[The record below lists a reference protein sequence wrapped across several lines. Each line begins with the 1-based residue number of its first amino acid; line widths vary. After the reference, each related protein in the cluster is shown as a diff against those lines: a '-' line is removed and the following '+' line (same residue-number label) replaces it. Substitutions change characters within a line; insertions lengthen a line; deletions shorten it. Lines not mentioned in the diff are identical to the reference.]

1 MDFQDGIEPTSDD
14 HNAAI
19 VPCEG
24 VRAHLVVV
32 GNGMAGCRAV
42 EELLAR
48 DAGRYRVTIFGAEPH
63 VNYNRIMLSPVLA
76 GEKTFEQIVI
86 NTREWYDENGIDLI
100 TADPVTAIDR
110 AAKTVTAR
118 SGRTVHYD
126 RLLIATGSDPFI
138 IPVPGKDL
146 PGVISFRD
154 MNDVD
159 AMLAAAEAGKAA
171 GGGSAVVIGG
181 GLLGL
186 EAAHGLTLRGMKV
199 TVIHLMP
206 TLMER
211 QLDEAAGWLLKSAL
225 EGRGQ
230 TILTGADTAEI
241 YGEGK
246 VEGVRLK
253 DGREIPAS
261 LVVMAV
267 GIRPSTALAREAGLE
282 VGRGIKVDDHMV
294 TSDPCVLAVGEC
306 VEHDGNVYGLVAPLW
321 DMCRSLADGLTDRH
335 TGYRG
340 SVTSTKLKVAG
351 LDVFSAGD
359 FSGGEGCEDIVLRD
373 AARGVY
379 KRVVVKDDRIVGAV
393 LYGDTADGGW
403 YFDLL
408 KRGEDV
414 AEVRDL
420 LIFGQAYA
428 ALGASGGGALDP
440 KAAVAALSDQ
450 AEICGCNGVSKGQ
463 VVGCIE
469 AGANSL
475 DAVRATCKAS
485 ASCGQCTGLV
495 ENLLALT
502 LGEKVEAGPKTLCK
516 CTSFTHDDVRREIVA
531 QDMRSIP
538 EVMHKLHWS
547 TSDGC
552 SSCRPALNYY
562 LLCALPGEYVDDQQ
576 SRFVN
581 ERMHANIQ
589 KDGTYSVVPRMWGGL
604 TNPRELRAIADVV
617 EKYEAPMVKVTG
629 GQRLDIFG
637 IKKEDL
643 PAVWADLNAA
653 GMVSG
658 HAYGKSLRTVKTCV
672 GSEWCRFGTQDST
685 GLGVRTE
692 RMTWGSWM
700 PHKFKIAVSGCPR
713 NCAEATIKD
722 FGVVCV
728 DSGYEL
734 SVGGN
739 GGIKV
744 RATDF
749 LCKVTTEEEALEYCA
764 AFIQLYR
771 EEARYLERTA
781 PWIER
786 VGVDYVKARVVE
798 DDAGRKALSQRFLY
812 AQSFSQEDPWATRAC
827 GDRADL
833 HQHLVPQAPQELA
846 AAE

>member
-1 MDFQDGIEPTSDD
+1 MDHQTPSPDTRE
-14 HNAAI
+14 
-19 VPCEG
+19 
-24 VRAHLVVV
+24 HLVVI

-42 EELLAR
+42 EELIAR
-48 DAGRYRVTIFGAEPH
+48 DPTRYRVTIFGAEPH

-86 NTREWYDENGIDLI
+86 NDRSWYATNTIELV
-100 TADPVTAIDR
+100 TSDPVQAIDR

-118 SGRTVHYD
+118 SGLAVSYD

-154 MNDVD
+154 MADVD
-159 AMLAAAEAGKAA
+159 HMLEAAGKGGAA
-171 GGGSAVVIGG
+171 VIIGG

-225 EGRGQ
+225 EARGQ
-230 TILTGADTAEI
+230 TILTEANTAEI
-241 YGEGK
+241 VGDTH

-253 DGREIPAS
+253 DGTLIPAS

-267 GIRPSTALAREAGLE
+267 GIRPSVALARDAGLE
-282 VGRGIKVDDHMV
+282 IGRGIKVDDHMV
-294 TSDPCVLAVGEC
+294 TSDPSILAVGEC

-321 DMCRSLADGLTDRH
+321 DMCRALADGLTDSH

-359 FSGGEGCEDIVLRD
+359 FSGGAGAEDIVLRD
-373 AARGVY
+373 ASRGIY
-379 KRVVVKDDRIVGAV
+379 KRVVVKDDRIVGTV
-393 LYGDTADGGW
+393 LYGDTSDGGW

-408 KRGEDV
+408 KRREDISGL
-414 AEVRDL
+414 RDM

-428 ALGASGGGALDP
+428 AGGAQADP
-440 KAAVAALSDQ
+440 KAAVAALSDD

-463 VVGCIE
+463 VVACIG
-469 AGANSL
+469 AGNATL

-485 ASCGQCTGLV
+485 ASCGSCTGLV
-495 ENLLALT
+495 ETLLAVT
-502 LGEKVEAGPKTLCK
+502 LGDEYSGERAVKTVCK
-516 CTSFTHDDVRREIVA
+516 CTSFGHDDVRREIVA
-531 QDMRSIP
+531 QGMRSIP
-538 EVMHKLHWS
+538 EVMQKMSWS
-547 TSDGC
+547 TPDGC

-562 LLCALPGEYVDDQQ
+562 LLCALPGDYKDDQQ

-581 ERMHANIQ
+581 ERVHANIQ

-617 EKYEAPMVKVTG
+617 EKYDAPMVKVTG

-637 IKKEDL
+637 IRKEDL

-672 GSEWCRFGTQDST
+672 GSDWCRFGTQDST
-685 GLGVRTE
+685 GLGVKVE
-692 RMTWGSWM
+692 QMTWGSWM

-728 DSGYEL
+728 DSGFEL

-739 GGIKV
+739 GGMKV

-749 LCKVTTEEEALEYCA
+749 LCKVATEEEAMHYCA

-786 VGVDYVKARVVE
+786 IGVAYIRERIAE
-798 DDAGRKALSQRFLY
+798 DAEGRDALAARFL
-812 AQSFSQEDPWATRAC
+812 FSQQFTQDDPWAARAAGEHREQHAPMARFTPLDATREMA
-827 GDRADL
+827 
-833 HQHLVPQAPQELA
+833 
-846 AAE
+846 

>member
-1 MDFQDGIEPTSDD
+1 MEFQIGTEPVADGEDILLMPSDD
-14 HNAAI
+14 
-19 VPCEG
+19 
-24 VRAHLVVV
+24 VREHLVVI

-48 DAGRYRVTIFGAEPH
+48 DGTRYRVTIFGAEPY

-86 NTREWYDENGIDLI
+86 NDRAWYDDNGIDLI
-100 TADPVTAIDR
+100 VADPVTAIDR
-110 AAKTVTAR
+110 AAKSVTAR

-126 RLLIATGSDPFI
+126 KLLIATGSDPFI

-154 MNDVD
+154 MKDVD
-159 AMLAAAEAGKAA
+159 TMLDAAGK
-171 GGGSAVVIGG
+171 GGDAVVIGG

-199 TVIHLMP
+199 TVIHLMD

-225 EGRGQ
+225 EARGQ
-230 TILTGADTAEI
+230 TILTGANTESI
-241 YGEGK
+241 YGDGK

-253 DGREIPAS
+253 DGTEIPAS

-267 GIRPSTALAREAGLE
+267 GIRPSTALARDAGLA
-282 VGRGIKVDDHMV
+282 VNRGIQVDDHMV
-294 TSDPCVLAVGEC
+294 TSDADVLAVGEC

-335 TGYRG
+335 SGYRG

-373 AARGVY
+373 ASRGVY
-379 KRVVVKDDRIVGAV
+379 KRVVVKDDKVVGAV

-408 KRGEDV
+408 KKGEDV
-414 AEVRDL
+414 ADIRDL
-420 LIFGQAYA
+420 LIFGQAF
-428 ALGASGGGALDP
+428 ASGGGALDP
-440 KAAVAALSDQ
+440 KAAVAALSDD

-463 VVGCIE
+463 VFACIS
-469 AGANSL
+469 AGACSL
-475 DAVRATCKAS
+475 DAVRAGCKAS
-485 ASCGQCTGLV
+485 ASCGSCTGLV
-495 ENLLALT
+495 ENLLSVV
-502 LGEKVEAGPKTLCK
+502 LGDEVQSGPKTMCK
-516 CTSFTHDDVRREIVA
+516 CTSFGHDDVRREIVA
-531 QDMRSIP
+531 QGMRSIP
-538 EVMHKLHWS
+538 EVMQRLHWS
-547 TSDGC
+547 TPDGC

-562 LLCALPGEYVDDQQ
+562 LLCALPGDYVDDQQ

-617 EKYEAPMVKVTG
+617 EKFNAPMVKVTG

-637 IKKEDL
+637 IRKEDL

-685 GLGVRTE
+685 GLGVKTE

-722 FGVVCV
+722 FGIVCV

-734 SVGGN
+734 HVGGN
-739 GGIKV
+739 GGIHV

-749 LCKVTTEEEALEYCA
+749 LCKVATEQEALDYCA
-764 AFIQLYR
+764 AFTQLYR

-786 VGVDYVKARVVE
+786 VGVDYVKSRIVE
-798 DDAGRKALSQRFLY
+798 DDAGREALRARFL
-812 AQSFSQEDPWATRAC
+812 FSQQFMQDDPWAERAA
-827 GDRADL
+827 GQHAEL
-833 HQHLVPQAPQELA
+833 HQPLAPIA
-846 AAE
+846 IAAE